1 MKRTPGCPFDPPP
14 ELAKLPPMARLDYPD
29 GHAGWLATGY
39 EAARAVLS
47 DPRFSNRQEL
57 KHSAVRMTSQF
68 GQDQPAPPGRFV
80 TTDPPVHTRYRRL
93 LTGQF
98 TVRRMR
104 LLEPRIEQITADHLD
119 AMVAAGPPVDL
130 VRAYAL
136 PIPSLV
142 ICELLGVPYEDHDF
156 FQEQTARLVAIDEEG
171 VPELAALVGYL
182 GELVRRK
189 RVEPGDDLIS
199 GLTGDLDD
207 EELTN
212 FALILLVAGHETTAN
227 MLGLGVFA
235 LLEHPEQRALFSGAS
250 TNALTGGSA
259 SEGGGSVEGGGEGAG
274 AGAVESAVEELMRW
288 LSILHAGAPN
298 RVALEDVEVAG
309 ELVRK
314 GETVALSLPAINRDP
329 SVFADPGE
337 LRLDRAEARR
347 HLGFG
352 HGVHQCL
359 GQQLARI
366 EMRIGYRRLFE
377 RFPGLRLA
385 VPASDVPLKERSGV
399 YGVESLPVTW

>member
-1 MKRTPGCPFDPPP
+1 MERTPGCPFDPPP
-14 ELAKLPPMARLDYPD
+14 ELAKLPPMTRLDYPD
-29 GHAGWLATGY
+29 GHTGWLATGY

-68 GQDQPAPPGRFV
+68 GQDQPAPPGMFV

-104 LLEPRIEQITADHLD
+104 LLEPRVEQITADHLD
-119 AMVAAGPPVDL
+119 AMAAAGPPVDL

-142 ICELLGVPYEDHDF
+142 ICELLGVPYEDHEF

-207 EELTN
+207 EELAN
-212 FALILLVAGHETTAN
+212 LALILLVAGHETTAN
-227 MLGLGVFA
+227 MLALGVFA
-235 LLEHPEQRALFSGAS
+235 LLEHPEQRALFSGES
-250 TNALTGGSA
+250 TGAGS
-259 SEGGGSVEGGGEGAG
+259 AG
-274 AGAVESAVEELMRW
+274 AGVEDQSTDAVEGAVEELMRW
-288 LSILHAGAPN
+288 LSILHAGAPT

-309 ELVRK
+309 ESVRK

-329 SVFADPGE
+329 SLFTDPAE
-337 LRLDRAEARR
+337 LRLGRAEARR

-385 VPASDVPLKERSGV
+385 VPAAEVPLKERAAV

>member
-1 MKRTPGCPFDPPP
+1 MRLPMDRTPGCPFDPPP
-14 ELAKLPPMARLDYPD
+14 ELAKLPPLSRLDFPD
-29 GHAGWLATGY
+29 GHTGWLATGF
-39 EAARAVLS
+39 ETARTVLS

-57 KHSAVRMTSQF
+57 KHSPVRATSQF
-68 GQDQPAPPGRFV
+68 GQDQPAPPGMFV
-80 TTDPPVHTRYRRL
+80 TTDPPEHTRYRRL

-104 LLEPRIEQITADHLD
+104 LLEPRIEQIAAEHLD
-119 AMVAAGPPVDL
+119 AMAAAGPPVDL

-142 ICELLGVPYEDHDF
+142 ICELLGVPYEDHEF
-156 FQEQTARLVAIDEEG
+156 FQEQTARIVHLDEEG
-171 VPELAALVGYL
+171 VPELAALAGYL

-189 RVEPGDDLIS
+189 RAEPGDDLIS
-199 GLTGDLDD
+199 GLTGDLSD

-212 FALILLVAGHETTAN
+212 LALILLVAGHETTAN

-235 LLEHPEQRALFSGAS
+235 LLEHPEQRVLLDDD
-250 TNALTGGSA
+250 T
-259 SEGGGSVEGGGEGAG
+259 
-274 AGAVESAVEELMRW
+274 AVEELMRW
-288 LSILHAGAPN
+288 LSILHVGAPS

-309 ELVRK
+309 ELVRR

-329 SVFADPGE
+329 GQFTDPGE
-337 LRLDRAEARR
+337 LRLDRADARR
-347 HLGFG
+347 HLAFG

-385 VPASDVPLKERSGV
+385 VPASEVPLKERAAV

>member
-1 MKRTPGCPFDPPP
+1 MRLPMERTPGCPFDPPP
-14 ELAKLPPMARLDYPD
+14 ALAKLPPMARLDYPD

-47 DPRFSNRQEL
+47 DPRFSARQEL
-57 KHSAVRMTSQF
+57 KHSPVRLTSQF
-68 GQDQPAPPGRFV
+68 GQDRPAPPGMFV

-104 LLEPRIEQITADHLD
+104 LLEPRIEQITTDHLD
-119 AMVAAGPPVDL
+119 AMAAAGPPVDL
-130 VRAYAL
+130 VRAYTL

-171 VPELAALVGYL
+171 VPELAALAGYL

-189 RVEPGDDLIS
+189 RAEPGDDLIS

-207 EELTN
+207 EELAN
-212 FALILLVAGHETTAN
+212 LALILLVAGHETTAN
-227 MLGLGVFA
+227 MLALGVFA
-235 LLEHPEQRALFSGAS
+235 LLEHPEQRAMFSGES
-250 TNALTGGSA
+250 TGGGDD
-259 SEGGGSVEGGGEGAG
+259 EGT
-274 AGAVESAVEELMRW
+274 GAVEGAVEELMRW
-288 LSILHAGAPN
+288 LSILHAGAPS

-329 SVFADPGE
+329 SLFTDPDE
-337 LRLDRAEARR
+337 LRLGRAEARR
-347 HLGFG
+347 HLAFG

-385 VPASDVPLKERSGV
+385 VPAAEVPLKERAAV

>member
-1 MKRTPGCPFDPPP
+1 MERTPGCPFDPPP
-14 ELAKLPPMARLDYPD
+14 ALAKLAPMARLDYPD
-29 GHAGWLATGY
+29 GHVGWLATGY

-47 DPRFSNRQEL
+47 DPRFSSRQEL

-68 GQDQPAPPGRFV
+68 GQDRPAPPGMFA
-80 TTDPPVHTRYRRL
+80 TTDPPEHTRYRRL

-119 AMVAAGPPVDL
+119 AMAAAGPPVDL

-142 ICELLGVPYEDHDF
+142 ICELLGVPYEDHHF

-171 VPELAALVGYL
+171 VPELAALVSYL

-189 RVEPGDDLIS
+189 RTEPGDDLIS
-199 GLTGDLDD
+199 GLTDDLDD

-212 FALILLVAGHETTAN
+212 VALILLVAGHETTAN

-235 LLEHPEQRALFSGAS
+235 LLEHPEQRALFSGES
-250 TNALTGGSA
+250 TGGGTGSA
-259 SEGGGSVEGGGEGAG
+259 AGGGGGEGTG
-274 AGAVESAVEELMRW
+274 AGASAVEGAVEELMRW
-288 LSILHAGAPN
+288 LSILHAGAPT

-329 SVFADPGE
+329 SLFTDPDE

>member
-1 MKRTPGCPFDPPP
+1 MDRTPGCPFDPPP
-14 ELAKLPPMARLDYPD
+14 ELAKLPPLSRLDFPD
-29 GHAGWLATGY
+29 GHTGWLATGF
-39 EAARAVLS
+39 ETARTVLS

-57 KHSAVRMTSQF
+57 KHSPVRATSQF
-68 GQDQPAPPGRFV
+68 GQDQPAPPGMFV
-80 TTDPPVHTRYRRL
+80 TTDPPEHTRYRRL

-104 LLEPRIEQITADHLD
+104 LLEPRIEQIAAEHLD
-119 AMVAAGPPVDL
+119 AMAAAGPPVDL

-142 ICELLGVPYEDHDF
+142 ICELLGVPYEDHEF
-156 FQEQTARLVAIDEEG
+156 FQEQTARIVHLDEEG
-171 VPELAALVGYL
+171 VPELAALAGYL

-189 RVEPGDDLIS
+189 RAEPGDDLIS
-199 GLTGDLDD
+199 GLTGDLSD

-212 FALILLVAGHETTAN
+212 LALILLVAGHETTAN

-235 LLEHPEQRALFSGAS
+235 LLEHPEQRVLLDDD
-250 TNALTGGSA
+250 T
-259 SEGGGSVEGGGEGAG
+259 
-274 AGAVESAVEELMRW
+274 AVEELMRW
-288 LSILHAGAPN
+288 LSILHVGAPS

-309 ELVRK
+309 ELVRR

-329 SVFADPGE
+329 GQFTDPGE
-337 LRLDRAEARR
+337 LRLDRADARR
-347 HLGFG
+347 HLAFG

-385 VPASDVPLKERSGV
+385 VPASEVPLKERAAV